1 MPHLFGMKFGS
12 SSDMGLN
19 CWALTIFDNDCL
31 LWILCLVSPEALTFA
46 LTQNYMRNVLNKH
59 FIFTLSHT
67 SLTYHTLVLKPSPK
81 NNRFKKTNTKNQ
93 ISIIIMAFSSSHFP
107 VQIGSGE
114 NMIMKPTTM
123 PIPEDKL
130 KVLPEL
136 ILRISHCIIIVLNVI
151 KLLC

>member
-1 MPHLFGMKFGS
+1 
-12 SSDMGLN
+12 
-19 CWALTIFDNDCL
+19 
-31 LWILCLVSPEALTFA
+31 
-46 LTQNYMRNVLNKH
+46 
-59 FIFTLSHT
+59 
-67 SLTYHTLVLKPSPK
+67 
-81 NNRFKKTNTKNQ
+81 
-93 ISIIIMAFSSSHFP
+93 MAFSSSHFP